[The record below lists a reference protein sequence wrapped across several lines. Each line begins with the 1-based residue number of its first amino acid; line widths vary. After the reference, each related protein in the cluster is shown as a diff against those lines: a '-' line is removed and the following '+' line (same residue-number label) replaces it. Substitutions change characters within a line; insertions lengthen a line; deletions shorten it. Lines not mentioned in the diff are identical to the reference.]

1 MSIVR
6 KLFGRKSP
14 TNPRLEKAMQEL
26 AKGEDSK
33 RRREMY
39 QALLN
44 STLILSTP
52 QPPQGASQEGWTKA
66 RTSLN
71 IQFHSIENNRK
82 KPAMLAF
89 TSVESLRRWKKE
101 ESFFLALEAKD
112 ILALAL
118 KAEMDSIIINPAGP
132 IGGELTLPEIH
143 ILSEGAI
150 PQAASQDGATDLE
163 VKAGTQ
169 VAVTAPAKPPSE
181 KLLEAL
187 RQSLSA
193 HPEVQSA
200 YFFDVAI
207 GKGIPHWAVGL
218 VVQGDQAKAQTI
230 FQATGPVAGKHLA
243 PNEFLD
249 FARLEP
255 GPMFAEVHKA
265 VQPFYKK

>member
-1 MSIVR
+1 
-6 KLFGRKSP
+6 
-14 TNPRLEKAMQEL
+14 
-26 AKGEDSK
+26 
-33 RRREMY
+33 MY

-52 QPPQGASQEGWTKA
+52 QPPQGATREGWSKA
-66 RTSLN
+66 RTGLS
-71 IQFHSIENNRK
+71 IQFHSIENSRK
-82 KPAMLAF
+82 KPGMLTF
-89 TSVESLRRWKKE
+89 TSVENLRRWKKE
-101 ESFFLALEAKD
+101 ESPFLALGAKD

-118 KAEMDSIIINPAGP
+118 KSDMDSIIINPAGP
-132 IGGELTLPEIH
+132 TGGELTRPEIQ

-163 VKAGTQ
+163 VKSGTQ
-169 VAVTAPAKPPSE
+169 VAVMTPARPPSE

-187 RQSLSA
+187 RQSLSV
-193 HPEVQSA
+193 HPEIQSA

-207 GKGIPHWAVGL
+207 GGGTPHWAVGL
-218 VVQGDQAKAQTI
+218 VVQGDQAKAQAV

-255 GPMFAEVHKA
+255 GPMFAEVNKV
-265 VQPFYKK
+265 VQPFYQKK